1 MKAAHTASTSS
12 PPRFQGKY
20 CNYCRQLI
28 TSRQYRHP
36 LQAWCFLSSVSTEN
50 TGGRGR
56 RGGRGGGNTQPDTDT
71 LIKASVEVQ
80 WSFRGRKKTKQ
91 LDLCSQSMPGHFC
104 GQSSDA
110 ELESR
115 TQTQVRNEP

>member
-50 TGGRGR
+50 TGGRG
-56 RGGRGGGNTQPDTDT
+56 GRGGGNTQPDFDT
-71 LIKASVEVQ
+71 LPPLWKSSGVLGDGKKQNNWTCALKVCRDISV
-80 WSFRGRKKTKQ
+80 
-91 LDLCSQSMPGHFC
+91 
-104 GQSSDA
+104 
-110 ELESR
+110 
-115 TQTQVRNEP
+115 VRAAMQN